1 MVISRKQYVNLEKE
15 IANVSKLYACNNSTW
30 YFNVVLFKNLIH
42 VFPVDQCVIEVSRE
56 NKCNV
61 PSIFKVNNR
70 DSRVMTLMPFWC
82 LYFYISNFE
91 HKNKNIISPY
101 METRMELLC
110 FIIKIFFINF
120 LQIQH
125 LRQLFCNKTFP
136 VLQKHYLRR
145 ESSLSIYLS
154 NFCFL
159 FFLWCDDATIY
170 IQLYSTTKIILEIFR
185 LFQNFSNVLKRS
197 YPTAGIHL
205 VKFNNKNTKRRC
217 EICSKLTTKTPK
229 RRHCSRPGVFIVN
242 FEHIS
247 HFALVCSLLTQNT

>member
-1 MVISRKQYVNLEKE
+1 MLHFHISSWWFFCVKRTQKHASKEYQKESFEKIVCSFINLKPSHQFSAYQNFRKSTDRKLAIWKTWVTIITIGYGNFSETYVNLEKE

-120 LQIQH
+120 L
-125 LRQLFCNKTFP
+125 
-136 VLQKHYLRR
+136 
-145 ESSLSIYLS
+145 
-154 NFCFL
+154 
-159 FFLWCDDATIY
+159 
-170 IQLYSTTKIILEIFR
+170 
-185 LFQNFSNVLKRS
+185 
-197 YPTAGIHL
+197 
-205 VKFNNKNTKRRC
+205 
-217 EICSKLTTKTPK
+217 
-229 RRHCSRPGVFIVN
+229 
-242 FEHIS
+242 
-247 HFALVCSLLTQNT
+247 

>member
-1 MVISRKQYVNLEKE
+1 MTIITIGYGNFSETYVNLEKE

-120 LQIQH
+120 L
-125 LRQLFCNKTFP
+125 
-136 VLQKHYLRR
+136 
-145 ESSLSIYLS
+145 
-154 NFCFL
+154 
-159 FFLWCDDATIY
+159 
-170 IQLYSTTKIILEIFR
+170 
-185 LFQNFSNVLKRS
+185 
-197 YPTAGIHL
+197 
-205 VKFNNKNTKRRC
+205 
-217 EICSKLTTKTPK
+217 
-229 RRHCSRPGVFIVN
+229 
-242 FEHIS
+242 
-247 HFALVCSLLTQNT
+247 

>member
-1 MVISRKQYVNLEKE
+1 MNFQPIKILENQLIASQLYERHEQQLLPLAMVIPRKQYVNLEKE
-15 IANVSKLYACNNSTW
+15 IANVSKLHACNNDTC
-30 YFNVVLFKNLIH
+30 FNVVLFNNLIH
-42 VFPVDQCVIEVSRE
+42 VFPVDQCVFEVSRE
-56 NKCNV
+56 SECNV

-70 DSRVMTLMPFWC
+70 DSRVMILTPFWF

-101 METRMELLC
+101 LETGMELLC
-110 FIIKIFFINF
+110 FIINILFINF

-159 FFLWCDDATIY
+159 FFM
-170 IQLYSTTKIILEIFR
+170 
-185 LFQNFSNVLKRS
+185 V
-197 YPTAGIHL
+197 
-205 VKFNNKNTKRRC
+205 
-217 EICSKLTTKTPK
+217 
-229 RRHCSRPGVFIVN
+229 
-242 FEHIS
+242 
-247 HFALVCSLLTQNT
+247 